1 MRNLKLLISAIV
13 LFLSV
18 NTYGQTIVHKKKVK
32 IQDSLIVSGNIK
44 TTGTLS
50 GTSAS
55 FNSVTTKG
63 MTLDVISPPSV
74 KFLPNVD
81 VAGQLALGDPL
92 LSWADVS
99 VHSNTLNVYG
109 NANNRLFLVD
119 AVNSNVSVD
128 NATLTFLEGV
138 HRSVISHGG
147 QTGDI
152 ALSLP
157 PTSGTLALTTA
168 LNSYLPLTG
177 GTLTGDL
184 IVDTKVGIETDD
196 PRNKLDIALIG
207 SEMVYPIS
215 TGTSPTGG
223 LRIGHTDTSW
233 TGVELNM
240 GIANASAQGYP
251 AWIQAQNPADL
262 SVSRNILINP
272 NGGSVAIGTISLDTD
287 SKLEVNGN
295 ILASSI
301 LPQSNNVQTIT
312 GSTSAATIGANIN
325 VVVVDTSV
333 SCTLTIATT
342 TNIASIRV
350 INISSSPVYFSAGTS
365 VTVDDN
371 GGRLSYSSGQPYA
384 SATLIKIAANS
395 WIISE

>member
-63 MTLDVISPPSV
+63 MTLDVTGPPSV

-184 IVDTKVGIETDD
+184 IVDTKVGIG
-196 PRNKLDIALIG
+196 IASPDAPLH
-207 SEMVYPIS
+207 VFKNQA
-215 TGTSPTGG
+215 SPTIVA
-223 LRIGHTDTSW
+223 RF
-233 TGVELNM
+233 E
-240 GIANASAQGYP
+240 
-251 AWIQAQNPADL
+251 NPA
-262 SVSRNILINP
+262 
-272 NGGSVAIGTISLDTD
+272 GEAIVEIKSKNTELGVIQFADTED
-287 SKLEVNGN
+287 GNVGAVQYSHSENSMRFKTSDAERMRITSAGEVIVGGN

-312 GSTSAATIGANIN
+312 GSTSAATVGANIN

-350 INISSSPVYFSAGTS
+350 INISSSFVYFSAGAS
-365 VTVDDN
+365 VTVNDN
-371 GGRLSYSSGQPYA
+371 GGSLSYSGSGKAHP
-384 SATLIKIAANS
+384 SATLTKIATNS
-395 WIISE
+395 WIVSQ

>member
-63 MTLDVISPPSV
+63 MTLDVTDPPSV

-157 PTSGTLALTTA
+157 SSSGTLALTTA

-184 IVDTKVGIETDD
+184 IVDTKVGIG
-196 PRNKLDIALIG
+196 IASPDAPLH
-207 SEMVYPIS
+207 VFKNQA
-215 TGTSPTGG
+215 SPTIVA
-223 LRIGHTDTSW
+223 RF
-233 TGVELNM
+233 E
-240 GIANASAQGYP
+240 
-251 AWIQAQNPADL
+251 NPA
-262 SVSRNILINP
+262 
-272 NGGSVAIGTISLDTD
+272 GEAIVEIKSKNTELGVIQFADTED
-287 SKLEVNGN
+287 GNVGAVQYSHSENSMRFKTSDAERMRITSAGEVIVGGN

-312 GSTSAATIGANIN
+312 GSTSAATVGADIN

-350 INISSSPVYFSAGTS
+350 INISSLPVYFSAGTS

-371 GGRLSYSSGQPYA
+371 GGVGGAGSGKAYT
-384 SATLIKIAANS
+384 SVTLTKIATNS
-395 WIISE
+395 WIVSQ